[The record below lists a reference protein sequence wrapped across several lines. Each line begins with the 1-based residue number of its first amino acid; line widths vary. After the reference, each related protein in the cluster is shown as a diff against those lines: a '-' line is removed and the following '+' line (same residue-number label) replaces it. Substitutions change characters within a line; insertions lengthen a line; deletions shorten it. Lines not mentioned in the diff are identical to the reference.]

1 MSDEASEF
9 KAILK
14 TKPKPFTASL
24 NMRWKSLYS
33 RVNNYMTKMVAHYN
47 ALVDYHAALCD
58 KWGGPGCYLTEICC
72 EIERSRHDAI
82 AFLERIRGVME
93 GLTLVGYVV
102 LKKDVKDMA
111 LKALRPEIKG
121 IFMFC
126 NSMEEAAER
135 LRISKVGGI
144 GLAEDTKKWGLMT
157 YKAVFGWEK
166 E

>member
-1 MSDEASEF
+1 MSDQASEF

-58 KWGGPGCYLTEICC
+58 KWGDPGCYLTEICC
-72 EIERSRHDAI
+72 EIDRARHDAV

-93 GLTLVGYVV
+93 GLTLAGYVV

-135 LRISKVGGI
+135 LRISKVGGV

-166 E
+166 D